1 VSSGLL
7 PNSAIIRRAIPVA
20 SALFLIL
27 AWDFFVRFLEIPSY
41 IIPAPE
47 AVADSLYS
55 DWRILGRALW
65 ITAGTTIG
73 ALTLAA
79 LGGVVFAIV
88 LAQSRMIELFAAPI
102 TVIIQVTPVVAI
114 APIILI
120 YVPDPHSAQLG
131 CAFVVTFFPIM
142 MNTLHGLKN
151 VDRDQADTVRLYTNS
166 RWKMLVLLQMPSA
179 MPSFFAGLKS
189 GGGLALVGAV
199 VAEFAAGSAGANSG
213 RFDLPCHIGD
223 RQSGSPPLVCCAGG
237 FAVRIASAGSCVTR
251 CTASTDIAKCHV
263 SS

>member
-1 VSSGLL
+1 M
-7 PNSAIIRRAIPVA
+7 
-20 SALFLIL
+20 

-120 YVPDPHSAQLG
+120 YAPDPHSAQLG

-179 MPSFFAGLKS
+179 MPSFFTGLKS

-213 RFDLPCHIGD
+213 LAFRLLEAQYRLNTPRLFAALALLALLGALIFLVISATD
-223 RQSGSPPLVCCAGG
+223 RVVLRHWYAAR
-237 FAVRIASAGSCVTR
+237 AVSL
-251 CTASTDIAKCHV
+251 
-263 SS
+263 

>member
-1 VSSGLL
+1 M
-7 PNSAIIRRAIPVA
+7 
-20 SALFLIL
+20 

-120 YVPDPHSAQLG
+120 YAPDPHSAQLG

-189 GGGLALVGAV
+189 DGGLALVGAV

-213 RFDLPCHIGD
+213 LAFRLLEAQYRLNTPRLFAALALLALLGALIFLVISAID
-223 RQSGSPPLVCCAGG
+223 RVVLRHWYAAR
-237 FAVRIASAGSCVTR
+237 AVSL
-251 CTASTDIAKCHV
+251 
-263 SS
+263 

>member
-1 VSSGLL
+1 M
-7 PNSAIIRRAIPVA
+7 
-20 SALFLIL
+20 

-120 YVPDPHSAQLG
+120 YAPDPHSAQLG

-166 RWKMLVLLQMPSA
+166 RWKMLGLLQMPSA

-213 RFDLPCHIGD
+213 LAFRLLEAQYRLNTPRLFAALALLALLGALIFLVISAID
-223 RQSGSPPLVCCAGG
+223 RVVLRHWYAAR
-237 FAVRIASAGSCVTR
+237 AVSL
-251 CTASTDIAKCHV
+251 
-263 SS
+263 